1 MNIKKYH
8 FNNKYL
14 QRNDNLYNSQTISK
28 NPQKNTRYYDKYFY
42 HSSMP
47 NQSLNLNQNIF
58 LPSEQSTLLTSE
70 DIQNKNVNIVEKIK
84 RRNNCHCLCHQIEE
98 TMKHSYNNI
107 HIINCHSH
115 CFHHINNNSY
125 YRPVHNSVEIGQNRN
140 LRKTKNFELLYN
152 YEKIKKQYNI
162 IWPGCNHSRNERWI
176 NNNYSTVNKDN
187 NKNKFSY
194 SNNNNILENN
204 PNLRHLNRS
213 CDDLND
219 NDNYDHNFLLRKTKA
234 ILGFIPLG
242 YFSSNNKY
250 FHYKPKSVS
259 YRTYDDKTSSTKD
272 NKDNKYQKKNIID
285 ANNKKKEI
293 PNFANF
299 TFKEK
304 IGDNDNNQDNMRYNQ
319 LINDKNN
326 PINYNI
332 NDDNNQK
339 KDDLINNKINT
350 EIQNS
355 NKNENNNLI
364 KDRYN
369 SENPKIDDDKNGNKI
384 NNNDDNNIIKS
395 NSKQDEIN
403 YNNDL
408 QENNNNNISS
418 ENDNYNRNKNQDYN
432 NKLSK
437 TFEENNTNFIPK
449 KDNKNIK
456 NNNLNN
462 NNNIDINKDIKDIL
476 KERNL
481 FLKIK
486 KKKKEKDEEGN
497 NLNNEIKDNT
507 DPNEKIIREI
517 LNFKLNNETNNKN
530 KKKKNNQKC
539 LDRQNNTIDDI
550 IEKILR
556 KNYGKKT
563 EPIYKKKTNNKKNN
577 FPNSYKIKYSN
588 VKNDKN
594 QSKFGISNKMNAKDY
609 KSFKDLKKEKQP
621 SIEDNKNKVNK
632 NNTKNTAKTPNKNID
647 DMNKNNLNLNKNKI
661 PKYQTKNIQNN
672 LQIKEPFNINKSNN
686 LDKKGKYNQRSLS
699 TNNIEKKP
707 KNKINNIKKI
717 KKKDT
722 KNNQYN
728 KNLPYLDIFHLNKIN
743 KLIHDSRYK
752 NSILYNRIIQPYNN
766 TKTLINNNIS
776 YKQPKIK
783 CQNENKIDDINNKEN
798 INNLIKGKK
807 EIFNLALPERN
818 NRLKNSKSCI
828 LDNRYNLGKINYLS
842 RNQSANFGNCF
853 ACFFG
858 CSVSLSGYSPMNFSP
873 YDGRKREDNL
883 AIPSEILYQNCQKY

>member
-28 NPQKNTRYYDKYFY
+28 NPQKNTRYYDKNFY
-42 HSSMP
+42 HSSLP

-107 HIINCHSH
+107 HIIN

-242 YFSSNNKY
+242 YFSSKNKY

-304 IGDNDNNQDNMRYNQ
+304 IGDNDNNKDNMRYNQ

-332 NDDNNQK
+332 NDDNNKK

-355 NKNENNNLI
+355 NKKENNNLI
-364 KDRYN
+364 KDSYN

-395 NSKQDEIN
+395 NSKQDDIN

-432 NKLSK
+432 DKLSK
-437 TFEENNTNFIPK
+437 TFEENNTNFRPK

-456 NNNLNN
+456 DNNLHN

-497 NLNNEIKDNT
+497 NLNNEINDNT

-621 SIEDNKNKVNK
+621 SIKDNKNKNKVNK

-783 CQNENKIDDINNKEN
+783 CQYENKIDDINNKEN

>member
-28 NPQKNTRYYDKYFY
+28 NPQKNTRYYDKNFY
-42 HSSMP
+42 HSSLP

-107 HIINCHSH
+107 HIIN

-242 YFSSNNKY
+242 YFSSKNKY
-250 FHYKPKSVS
+250 FHYKAKSVS

-304 IGDNDNNQDNMRYNQ
+304 IGDNDNNKDNMRYNQ

-332 NDDNNQK
+332 NGDNNQK

-355 NKNENNNLI
+355 NKKENNNLI
-364 KDRYN
+364 KDSYN

-395 NSKQDEIN
+395 NSKQDDIN

-497 NLNNEIKDNT
+497 NLNNEINDNT

-621 SIEDNKNKVNK
+621 SIKDNKNKNKVNK

-661 PKYQTKNIQNN
+661 PKYQTKNIQNK

-783 CQNENKIDDINNKEN
+783 CQNENIIDDINNKEN
-798 INNLIKGKK
+798 INNIIKDKK
-807 EIFNLALPERN
+807 EIFNLAFPERN

>member
-1 MNIKKYH
+1 
-8 FNNKYL
+8 
-14 QRNDNLYNSQTISK
+14 
-28 NPQKNTRYYDKYFY
+28 
-42 HSSMP
+42 
-47 NQSLNLNQNIF
+47 
-58 LPSEQSTLLTSE
+58 
-70 DIQNKNVNIVEKIK
+70 
-84 RRNNCHCLCHQIEE
+84 
-98 TMKHSYNNI
+98 
-107 HIINCHSH
+107 
-115 CFHHINNNSY
+115 
-125 YRPVHNSVEIGQNRN
+125 
-140 LRKTKNFELLYN
+140 
-152 YEKIKKQYNI
+152 
-162 IWPGCNHSRNERWI
+162 
-176 NNNYSTVNKDN
+176 
-187 NKNKFSY
+187 
-194 SNNNNILENN
+194 
-204 PNLRHLNRS
+204 
-213 CDDLND
+213 
-219 NDNYDHNFLLRKTKA
+219 
-234 ILGFIPLG
+234 
-242 YFSSNNKY
+242 
-250 FHYKPKSVS
+250 
-259 YRTYDDKTSSTKD
+259 
-272 NKDNKYQKKNIID
+272 
-285 ANNKKKEI
+285 
-293 PNFANF
+293 
-299 TFKEK
+299 
-304 IGDNDNNQDNMRYNQ
+304 
-319 LINDKNN
+319 
-326 PINYNI
+326 
-332 NDDNNQK
+332 
-339 KDDLINNKINT
+339 
-350 EIQNS
+350 
-355 NKNENNNLI
+355 
-364 KDRYN
+364 
-369 SENPKIDDDKNGNKI
+369 
-384 NNNDDNNIIKS
+384 
-395 NSKQDEIN
+395 
-403 YNNDL
+403 
-408 QENNNNNISS
+408 
-418 ENDNYNRNKNQDYN
+418 
-432 NKLSK
+432 
-437 TFEENNTNFIPK
+437 
-449 KDNKNIK
+449 
-456 NNNLNN
+456 
-462 NNNIDINKDIKDIL
+462 
-476 KERNL
+476 
-481 FLKIK
+481 
-486 KKKKEKDEEGN
+486 
-497 NLNNEIKDNT
+497 
-507 DPNEKIIREI
+507 
-517 LNFKLNNETNNKN
+517 
-530 KKKKNNQKC
+530 

-621 SIEDNKNKVNK
+621 SIKDNKNKNKVNK

-873 YDGRKREDNL
+873 YDGRKRPESL
-883 AIPSEILYQNCQKY
+883 GIPSYVLYQFGKNCN